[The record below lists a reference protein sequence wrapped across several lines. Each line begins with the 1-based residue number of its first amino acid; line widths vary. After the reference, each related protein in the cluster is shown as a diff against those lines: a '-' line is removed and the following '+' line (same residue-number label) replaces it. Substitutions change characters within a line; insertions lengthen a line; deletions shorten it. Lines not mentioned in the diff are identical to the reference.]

1 MNNTTEQLDK
11 LEKFMALGV
20 DFLKKYGP
28 RIATATI
35 ILVLGFMAG
44 RWVARM
50 LTPTLERKQLEPPV
64 RTLILR
70 VVRLLILAFA
80 GLLAAQNLGVEIM
93 PLVAGLGVAGV
104 GLGLAMQG
112 VLSNLVAGLT
122 IIFTKPYR
130 VGEYIELLGVH
141 GRVDSIEL
149 FSTTLVHAD
158 DSRVVI
164 PNRKVVGEI
173 LHNYSTKRQLDLSV
187 CVAYATNVETA
198 LAVVREILDR
208 NPRVLKEPAPVLGV
222 TVLGESAVSL
232 AVKPWVALADYG
244 AAQVELNQ
252 AILERFRA
260 GGIDIPV
267 PQREV
272 RVINI
277 PGGSAA

>member
-1 MNNTTEQLDK
+1 MDKTTEQLDK
-11 LEKFMALGV
+11 LQKFMALGV

-35 ILVLGFMAG
+35 IIVMGFMAG

-122 IIFTKPYR
+122 IIFTKPFR

-158 DSRVVI
+158 CSRVVI
-164 PNRKVVGEI
+164 PNRKMVGEI

-198 LAVVREILDR
+198 LAVVREILDQ
-208 NPRVLKEPAPVLGV
+208 NPRVLKDPVPVLGV
-222 TVLGESAVSL
+222 NVLGESAVSL

-260 GGIDIPV
+260 SGIDIPV